1 MSFCC
6 QWDKP
11 RKLPPLNQPFTV
23 YPRMEPQDV
32 RAILRL
38 LSKRAQKRRKTA
50 RVMTTGQKET
60 PRRG

>member
-1 MSFCC
+1 
-6 QWDKP
+6 
-11 RKLPPLNQPFTV
+11 
-23 YPRMEPQDV
+23 MEPQDV